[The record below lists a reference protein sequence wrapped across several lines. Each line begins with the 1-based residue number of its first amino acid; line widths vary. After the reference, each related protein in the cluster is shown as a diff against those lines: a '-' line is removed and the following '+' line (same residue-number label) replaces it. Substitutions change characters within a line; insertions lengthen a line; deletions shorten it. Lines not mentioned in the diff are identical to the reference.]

1 MKLEDLA
8 IYNLAMEIG
17 DCVWNIVVQW
27 NYFAKDT
34 VGKQWVR
41 AIDSVGANISEGF
54 GRNTFKDSRSFYYIA
69 RGSLY
74 ESKTWL
80 DKAKNR
86 NLISEEYQILLD
98 NHNKLG
104 IKLNNFISKHT
115 SLMNSKNPIISNIN
129 KYHEVNIN

>member
-1 MKLEDLA
+1 MKLEDLN
-8 IYNLAMEIG
+8 IYNMAMEMAEQ
-17 DCVWNIVVQW
+17 VWSIVVKW
-27 NYFAKDT
+27 NYFSKDT

-41 AIDSVGANISEGF
+41 SIDSVAANISEGF

-86 NLISEEYQILLD
+86 NLIAEEYQILLD

-115 SLMNSKNPIISNIN
+115 SLMNPTSANI
-129 KYHEVNIN
+129 

>member
-1 MKLEDLA
+1 M
-8 IYNLAMEIG
+8 AMEMAEQ
-17 DCVWNIVVQW
+17 VWSIVVKW
-27 NYFAKDT
+27 NYFSKDT

-41 AIDSVGANISEGF
+41 SIDSVAANISEGF

-86 NLISEEYQILLD
+86 NLIAEEYQILLD

-115 SLMNSKNPIISNIN
+115 SLMNPTSANI
-129 KYHEVNIN
+129 

>member
-1 MKLEDLA
+1 MKLEDLE
-8 IYNLAMEIG
+8 IYNLAMG
-17 DCVWNIVVQW
+17 MADQVWDIVLKW
-27 NYFAKDT
+27 EYLAKDT
-34 VGKQWVR
+34 VGKQWIR
-41 AIDSVGANISEGF
+41 AIDSVAANISEGF

-86 NLISEEYQILLD
+86 NLITEEYQILLD

-115 SLMNSKNPIISNIN
+115 SLMNSKLS
-129 KYHEVNIN
+129 

>member
-1 MKLEDLA
+1 MKLEDLNV
-8 IYNLAMEIG
+8 YNMAMEIAEQ
-17 DCVWNIVVQW
+17 VWNIVIKW
-27 NYFAKDT
+27 DYFAKDT
-34 VGKQWVR
+34 VGKQWVK

-54 GRNTFKDSRSFYYIA
+54 GRNTYKDSRAFYYIA

-86 NLISEEYQILLD
+86 NLISEEYQTLLD

-115 SLMNSKNPIISNIN
+115 NLMTSKSSTISTNIGAA
-129 KYHEVNIN
+129 KYQ

>member
-1 MKLEDLA
+1 MKLEDLE
-8 IYNLAMEIG
+8 IYNLAMLMGDQVWEIVEG
-17 DCVWNIVVQW
+17 WD
-27 NYFAKDT
+27 YFAKDT

-41 AIDSVGANISEGF
+41 AIDSVAANISEGF

-86 NLISEEYQILLD
+86 KLILVEYQTLLD

-115 SLMNSKNPIISNIN
+115 NLMNQK
-129 KYHEVNIN
+129 

>member
-1 MKLEDLA
+1 MKLEDLE
-8 IYNLAMEIG
+8 IYNLAMEMG
-17 DCVWNIVVQW
+17 EQVWSTVVKW
-27 NYFAKDT
+27 DYFAKDT
-34 VGKQWVR
+34 IGKQWVR

-54 GRNTFKDSRSFYYIA
+54 GRNTFKDSRLFYYIA

-98 NHNKLG
+98 KHNKLG

-115 SLMNSKNPIISNIN
+115 SLMNSKDSTISTNIGKA
-129 KYHEVNIN
+129 KYQ

>member
-1 MKLEDLA
+1 MKLEDLE
-8 IYNLAMEIG
+8 IYNLAMEMG
-17 DCVWNIVVQW
+17 DQVWNIVLKW
-27 NYFAKDT
+27 DYFAKDT
-34 VGKQWVR
+34 VGKQWVK
-41 AIDSVGANISEGF
+41 AIDSVAANISEGF

-86 NLISEEYQILLD
+86 NLVSEEYQTLLD

-115 SLMNSKNPIISNIN
+115 NLMNSKPPPISTNIDEV
-129 KYHEVNIN
+129 KYQ

>member
-1 MKLEDLA
+1 MKLEDLN
-8 IYNLAMEIG
+8 IYNIAMEIAEQ
-17 DCVWNIVVQW
+17 VWSIVVRW
-27 NYFAKDT
+27 DYFAKDT
-34 VGKQWVR
+34 LGKQWVR
-41 AIDSVGANISEGF
+41 AIDSVAANISEGF

-86 NLISEEYQILLD
+86 SLITEEYQTLLD
-98 NHNKLG
+98 SHNKLG

-115 SLMNSKNPIISNIN
+115 SLMNSKSPNI
-129 KYHEVNIN
+129 H